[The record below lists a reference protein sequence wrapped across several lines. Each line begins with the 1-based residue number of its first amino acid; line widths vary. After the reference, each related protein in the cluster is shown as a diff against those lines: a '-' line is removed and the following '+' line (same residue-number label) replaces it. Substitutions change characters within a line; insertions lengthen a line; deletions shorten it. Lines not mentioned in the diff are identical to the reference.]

1 MLNFYFHDNKKK
13 DFVDFMKEINKN
25 VIVKMFN

>member
-1 MLNFYFHDNKKK
+1 MLNFYFHDKKKK

-25 VIVKMFN
+25 VIVKKFN

>member
-1 MLNFYFHDNKKK
+1 MLNLYFHDKK